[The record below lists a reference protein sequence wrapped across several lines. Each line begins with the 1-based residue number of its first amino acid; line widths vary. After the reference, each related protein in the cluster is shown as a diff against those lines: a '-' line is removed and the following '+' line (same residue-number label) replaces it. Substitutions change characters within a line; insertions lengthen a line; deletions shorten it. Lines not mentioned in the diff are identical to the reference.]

1 MKKIETRT
9 IINIALAVFALYLG
23 IQYWSN
29 ISGVFA
35 KILGAATP
43 LILGFVIAYPLNI
56 LMSFF
61 ERHYFPR
68 SQKKAVLKT
77 RTPVSLLLAI
87 ISLTVF
93 VAVILVLIIPQLV
106 SCIKLLITQIPSFI
120 ESLILFLEKH
130 EINSSAILDKLASVD
145 WQTRISQL
153 VEKVISGFGD
163 IFDVVV
169 STVSTVVSGVTAVVI
184 ALIFAVYLLLSKKKL
199 TAQANRVMTRF
210 LKPDIYT
217 KIKHISDVLNDS
229 FHRFIVGQ
237 CTEAII
243 LGGLCT
249 LGMFILRLP
258 YAPMIGA
265 VIGFSALI
273 PVVGA
278 FIGGGIGAF
287 LILTESPTKALI
299 FLIFLIIL
307 QQIEGNIIYPKV
319 VGSSM
324 GLPAIWVLVAVVVG
338 GGVFGIPGMIIGV
351 PLVGAIY
358 KLAKEYLNT
367 PPKNKIP
374 ETPEITE
381 TKE

>member
-9 IINIALAVFALYLG
+9 IIKIALAVFAVYLG
-23 IQYWSN
+23 IHYWSN
-29 ISGVFA
+29 ISGVFS
-35 KILGAATP
+35 KIIGAATP

-68 SQKKAVLKT
+68 SQKKVVLKS
-77 RTPVSLLLAI
+77 RTAVSLLLALV
-87 ISLTVF
+87 SLTAF
-93 VAVILVLIIPQLV
+93 VAVLLVLIIPQLV
-106 SCIKLLITQIPSFI
+106 SCIKLLIAQVPSFI

-130 EINSSAILDKLASVD
+130 EINSSELVDKLSSID
-145 WQTRISQL
+145 WQARISQL
-153 VEKVISGFGD
+153 IETFSSGFGD
-163 IFDVVV
+163 VFDVVV
-169 STVSTVVSGVTAVVI
+169 TTVSSVVSGVTAVVI
-184 ALIFAVYLLLSKKKL
+184 ALIFAIYLLLSKKKL
-199 TAQANRVMTRF
+199 LAQANRVMTRF
-210 LKPDIYT
+210 IKPGLYT
-217 KIKHISDVLNDS
+217 KIKHILDVVNDS
-229 FHRFIVGQ
+229 FRRFIVGQ

-243 LGGLCT
+243 LGVLCT
-249 LGMFILRLP
+249 LGMLALRLP

-307 QQIEGNIIYPKV
+307 QQIEGNLIYPKV

-351 PLVGAIY
+351 PLTGAIY
-358 KLAKEYLNT
+358 KLVKEYLNA
-367 PPKNKIP
+367 PPKK
-374 ETPEITE
+374 EAPEITE
-381 TKE
+381 TNE

>member
-9 IINIALAVFALYLG
+9 IIKIAVAVFALYLG
-23 IQYWSN
+23 IHYWSN
-29 ISGVFA
+29 ISGVLT
-35 KILGAATP
+35 KILGAAAP
-43 LILGFVIAYPLNI
+43 LLLGFVIAYPLNI

-68 SQKKAVLKT
+68 SKKKGVIKT

-87 ISLTVF
+87 ITLAAFVTV
-93 VAVILVLIIPQLV
+93 IMVLIIPQLI
-106 SCIKLLITQIPSFI
+106 SCIKLLITQIPSFM
-120 ESLILFLEKH
+120 ETLVLFLEKH
-130 EINSSAILDKLASVD
+130 EINSSAILDKLASID
-145 WQTRISQL
+145 WQTRINQL
-153 VEKVISGFGD
+153 IEKFVSGFGD
-163 IFDVVV
+163 IFGVVV
-169 STVSTVVSGVTAVVI
+169 STVSTVVSGVTTVVI

-199 TAQANRVMTRF
+199 SSQANRVMTKF
-210 LKPDIYT
+210 LKPELYK
-217 KIKHISDVLNDS
+217 KIKHVLDVLNDS

-237 CTEAII
+237 CTEAVI
-243 LGGLCT
+243 LGILCT
-249 LGMFILRLP
+249 VGMFILRLP

-351 PLVGAIY
+351 PLVGALY
-358 KLAKEYLNT
+358 KLAKEYLNA
-367 PPKNKIP
+367 PSKKA
-374 ETPEITE
+374 
-381 TKE
+381 KDK

>member
-9 IINIALAVFALYLG
+9 IIKIALAIFALYLG
-23 IQYWSN
+23 IHYWTN
-29 ISGVFA
+29 ISGVFT
-35 KILGAATP
+35 KIIGAATP
-43 LILGFVIAYPLNI
+43 LIIGFVIAYPLNI

-68 SQKKAVLKT
+68 SKKKFVTKS
-77 RTPVSLLLAI
+77 RTPVSLLLAL
-87 ISLTVF
+87 ISLIAF
-93 VAVILVLIIPQLV
+93 IAAIMVLIVPQLI

-120 ESLILFLEKH
+120 ETLVLFLEKH
-130 EINSSAILDKLASVD
+130 EIDSTVILDKLSAID
-145 WQTRISQL
+145 WQARVSQL
-153 VEKVISGFGD
+153 IEKVISGFGD

-169 STVSTVVSGVTAVVI
+169 TTVSSVVSGVTAIVI
-184 ALIFAVYLLLSKKKL
+184 AVIFAIYLLISKKKL
-199 TAQANRVMTRF
+199 FAQANRIMTKF
-210 LKPDIYT
+210 LKPVIY
-217 KIKHISDVLNDS
+217 KKAVHVIEVLDNS

-237 CTEAII
+237 CTEAVI
-243 LGGLCT
+243 LGVLCT
-249 LGMFILRLP
+249 LGMLALRLP

-287 LILTESPTKALI
+287 LILTESPTKALV

-319 VGSSM
+319 VGTSM

-338 GGVFGIPGMIIGV
+338 GGVFGIPGMVIGV
-351 PLVGAIY
+351 PLMGAIY
-358 KLAKEYLNT
+358 KLAKQFMNSPDKKKL
-367 PPKNKIP
+367 P
-374 ETPEITE
+374 EKTE
-381 TKE
+381 KTE

>member
-9 IINIALAVFALYLG
+9 IIKIALAVFALYLR
-23 IQYWSN
+23 IHYWSN

-35 KILGAATP
+35 KIIGAATP

-87 ISLTVF
+87 ISLTAF
-93 VAVILVLIIPQLV
+93 VAVILVLIIPQLI
-106 SCIKLLITQIPSFI
+106 SCIKLLITHIPSFI

-153 VEKVISGFGD
+153 IEKVISGFGD

-217 KIKHISDVLNDS
+217 KIKHVLDVLNDS

-367 PPKNKIP
+367 PPKNK
-374 ETPEITE
+374 TPEITE
-381 TKE
+381 TNE

>member
-9 IINIALAVFALYLG
+9 IIKIALAVFALYLG
-23 IQYWSN
+23 IHYWSN
-29 ISGVFA
+29 ISGVLT

-43 LILGFVIAYPLNI
+43 LLLGFVIAYPLNI

-68 SQKKAVLKT
+68 SKKKVVSKT

-87 ISLTVF
+87 ISLTAF
-93 VAVILVLIIPQLV
+93 VAAIMVLIIPQLI

-120 ESLILFLEKH
+120 ETLILFLEKH
-130 EINSSAILDKLASVD
+130 EINSSAILEKLTSID
-145 WQTRISQL
+145 WQSRVSQL
-153 VEKVISGFGD
+153 IETAAAGFGD

-169 STVSTVVSGVTAVVI
+169 SAVSTVVSGVTAVVI

-199 TAQANRVMTRF
+199 TAQANRVMTRI
-210 LKPDIYT
+210 LKPDLHN
-217 KIKHISDVLNDS
+217 KLKHVLDVINDS

-237 CTEAII
+237 CTEAVI
-243 LGGLCT
+243 LGVLCT

-351 PLVGAIY
+351 PLTGAIY
-358 KLAKEYLNT
+358 KLVKEYLNT
-367 PPKNKIP
+367 PQKNKTL
-374 ETPEITE
+374 EKSDTNE
-381 TKE
+381 

>member
-9 IINIALAVFALYLG
+9 IIKIALAVFALYLG
-23 IQYWSN
+23 IHYWSN

-93 VAVILVLIIPQLV
+93 VAVILVLIIPQLI

-358 KLAKEYLNT
+358 KLAKECLNT

>member
-9 IINIALAVFALYLG
+9 IIKIALAVFALYLG
-23 IQYWSN
+23 IHYWPN
-29 ISGVFA
+29 ISGVLT

-43 LILGFVIAYPLNI
+43 LLLGFVIAYPLNI

-68 SQKKAVLKT
+68 SKKKVVSKT
-77 RTPVSLLLAI
+77 RTPVCLLLAI
-87 ISLTVF
+87 ISLTAF
-93 VAVILVLIIPQLV
+93 VAAIMVLIIPQLI

-120 ESLILFLEKH
+120 ETLILFLEKH
-130 EINSSAILDKLASVD
+130 EINSSAILEKLTSID
-145 WQTRISQL
+145 WQSRVSQL
-153 VEKVISGFGD
+153 IETVVSGFGD
-163 IFDVVV
+163 VFDVVV
-169 STVSTVVSGVTAVVI
+169 SAVSTVVSGVTAVVI

-199 TAQANRVMTRF
+199 TAQANRVMTRI
-210 LKPDIYT
+210 LKPDLNN
-217 KIKHISDVLNDS
+217 KLKHVLDVINDS

-237 CTEAII
+237 CTEAVI
-243 LGGLCT
+243 LGVLCT

-287 LILTESPTKALI
+287 LILTESPTKALV

-351 PLVGAIY
+351 PLTGAIY
-358 KLAKEYLNT
+358 KLVKEYLNT
-367 PPKNKIP
+367 PQKNKTL
-374 ETPEITE
+374 EKSDTNE
-381 TKE
+381 

>member
-9 IINIALAVFALYLG
+9 IIKIAVAVFALYLG
-23 IQYWSN
+23 IHYWSN
-29 ISGVFA
+29 ISGVLA
-35 KILGAATP
+35 KILSAATP

-68 SQKKAVLKT
+68 SKKNGVIKS

-87 ISLTVF
+87 ITLAAF
-93 VAVILVLIIPQLV
+93 VAVIMVLIIPQLI
-106 SCIKLLITQIPSFI
+106 SCIKLLITQIPSFM
-120 ESLILFLEKH
+120 EGLVLFLEEH
-130 EINSSAILDKLASVD
+130 EINSSAILDKLASID
-145 WQTRISQL
+145 WQTRINQL
-153 VEKVISGFGD
+153 IEKFVSGFGD
-163 IFDVVV
+163 IFGMVV
-169 STVSTVVSGVTAVVI
+169 STVSTVVSGVTTVVI
-184 ALIFAVYLLLSKKKL
+184 AVIFAVYMLLSKRKL
-199 TAQANRVMTRF
+199 SSQANKVLTKF
-210 LKPDIYT
+210 LKPELY
-217 KIKHISDVLNDS
+217 KKLKHVLDVLNDS

-237 CTEAII
+237 CTEAVI
-243 LGGLCT
+243 LGVLCT

-278 FIGGGIGAF
+278 FIGGGVGAF

-299 FLIFLIIL
+299 FLVFLVIL

-351 PLVGAIY
+351 PLVGALY
-358 KLAKEYLNT
+358 KLAKEYLNA
-367 PPKNKIP
+367 PPKKA
-374 ETPEITE
+374 
-381 TKE
+381 KKD